1 MIVFTSESFHLHY
14 APHFKRCCLTEL
26 IIFQTK
32 ARSMIV
38 IFSPFSVHFPGWI
51 DIIYKKNLYALK
63 VIYMLFLLFKPI
75 RVVVDLSCT
84 FQGNFPLRFPL
95 NFESMSCSKVPLLY
109 SVTVLD
115 KDKYLWKNKIH
126 LCIIMHFC
134 SQFYIN
140 LYLWTVVISRF
151 SCQGCGPKVS
161 FKDKQHFL
169 ARHQAAGFSVLIGA
183 CFHMHYDAFDKQKRL
198 KWLLKRPQ
206 FPDYFLDQECFGTSV
221 EPNINLS
228 VPVGLFISKALYHHS
243 AAKMNK

>member
-1 MIVFTSESFHLHY
+1 
-14 APHFKRCCLTEL
+14 
-26 IIFQTK
+26 
-32 ARSMIV
+32 
-38 IFSPFSVHFPGWI
+38 
-51 DIIYKKNLYALK
+51 
-63 VIYMLFLLFKPI
+63 
-75 RVVVDLSCT
+75 
-84 FQGNFPLRFPL
+84 
-95 NFESMSCSKVPLLY
+95 MSCSKVHLLY

-115 KDKYLWKNKIH
+115 KDKYLWKTKIH
-126 LCIIMHFC
+126 LCIIMQFC
-134 SQFYIN
+134 SQFYIK
-140 LYLWTVVISRF
+140 LCLWTAVISRF

-183 CFHMHYDAFDKQKRL
+183 CFHMHYDVFDKQKRL
-198 KWLLKRPQ
+198 KWLLKRPR